1 MPPPSGVSDTL
12 DLPVDPQLGHELP
25 DPFGAGAGEYRPQ
38 TRRVVGAAGLHAFE
52 NDAGVVAHSSSD
64 ARAVVLAGWIRG
76 RYNQGMA
83 VTLSAR
89 ERAGLKA
96 RAHSLEPVV
105 RIGNAGVTPELAAE
119 VDRALTAHELIKVSI
134 AVDDRD
140 ERRTLGDTLAGEVGA
155 ASVHRVGKILIL
167 WRPRPHDA

>member
-1 MPPPSGVSDTL
+1 
-12 DLPVDPQLGHELP
+12 
-25 DPFGAGAGEYRPQ
+25 
-38 TRRVVGAAGLHAFE
+38 
-52 NDAGVVAHSSSD
+52 
-64 ARAVVLAGWIRG
+64 
-76 RYNQGMA
+76 MA
-83 VTLSAR
+83 VTLSSR

-96 RAHSLEPVV
+96 RAHSLEPVA

-140 ERRTLGDTLAGEVGA
+140 ERRTLGDTLAGQVGA
-155 ASVHRVGKILIL
+155 TPVHRVGKILIL